1 MLNDQISQQKLLRL
15 GFLFFTSIWLLGIIS
30 PCFNFDLVNSFYPFQ
45 KQVYSIVCHQNTHKS
60 FSCNNVPF
68 LVCARCTGIYAGAL
82 ISALLIVFYSKDFIF
97 KTKYLIMLSSPM
109 LFDVILLN
117 FGVYNY
123 IDTLS
128 AITGLLFG
136 SSVFLYILSAIEN
149 LLFTNQKIKNGL

>member
-1 MLNDQISQQKLLRL
+1 
-15 GFLFFTSIWLLGIIS
+15 
-30 PCFNFDLVNSFYPFQ
+30 
-45 KQVYSIVCHQNTHKS
+45 
-60 FSCNNVPF
+60 
-68 LVCARCTGIYAGAL
+68 
-82 ISALLIVFYSKDFIF
+82 
-97 KTKYLIMLSSPM
+97 M